1 MQMRNQRL
9 IGFTAI
15 ALLFIMLMSVS
26 QPLAASSIAMDPF
39 SVPNEMVVHYLV
51 NKNDL
56 IELAQKVNSDNKTNT
71 NDLMNFT
78 LSPVSATG
86 QIATSSNTVNNTGDN
101 SHKLT

>member
-56 IELAQKVNSDNKTNT
+56 IELAQKVNSDNK
-71 NDLMNFT
+71 NDTTGLMKFT
-78 LSPVSATG
+78 LSPVTATG
-86 QIATSSNTVNNTGDN
+86 EI
-101 SHKLT
+101 H